1 MEEFKKELYNAALIT
16 AGATAVGFAA
26 KKAIGTQLGTPETL
40 KGSLKLGAMSRQ
52 AKEKKAASQ
61 KADIEDE
68 FQIPSIDSVN
78 PLAVVGVVGVVGVV
92 VYYKYF
98 RSSREDVVVDRSEKS
113 ETQKPVEQ
121 EKPKQR
127 ELDSLD

>member
-1 MEEFKKELYNAALIT
+1 MDEANKASDTGTSEVKIT
-16 AGATAVGFAA
+16 SVEKA
-26 KKAIGTQLGTPETL
+26 KDPKRVESG
-40 KGSLKLGAMSRQ
+40 KKLGAMSRQ
-52 AKEKKAASQ
+52 AKEKKASQ
-61 KADIEDE
+61 KIDVEE

-78 PLAVVGVVGVVGVV
+78 PLAVVGVVGVVGAI